1 MGMISGKRFMD
12 VFTRVKV
19 LKQLYLFFFI
29 AIFIPVTTVGGYL
42 IYHTR
47 NQLFDHYSK
56 QTYSDNLRVKSLI
69 LDLTGNIYN
78 KSQTLVSDPDLIA
91 LLNTTYPSQNASKT
105 AISAYHGLETL
116 LSGDASL
123 RDIAVY
129 TWNPTIADS
138 PRIHPITNSIQ
149 ALPWFKHAS
158 SSVTPFW
165 TEELEKSER
174 YGTETQN
181 LCLYTR
187 IFLPQIHS
195 YAILKLTVS
204 SNHIRNRIENSSMY
218 TVIWLNDDGIFYTSD
233 KQMKTPG
240 LERYGNDAGETGT
253 YTGKIELENEKV
265 IGSISSLSAVCCEDN
280 FYIASL
286 SYDGYPYLNRITG
299 IYIAILIMVLIITS
313 VFICTFSH
321 YFSFR
326 INTLRESMHMAS
338 QGNYE
343 IADNFRGE
351 DEISE
356 VFSDLKLMI
365 HEILEKETSVYQAQL
380 KTRDLINKQ
389 QQMEF
394 KMLSSQINPHFLYNT
409 LETIRMRSLKAGN
422 LEVANAIKL
431 LGKSMRYV
439 LENTTT
445 AVTSLARELDYIE
458 TYLSIQKLRFHDR
471 VNYYLKIC
479 PGLNL
484 HDYQI
489 MPLLLQPIVENALL
503 HGLEDVEQNG
513 KIILKIRLVNE
524 ELRIQIFDNGCGMTP
539 KELELMNHRIC
550 QHPSDSSRSIGLY
563 NIQQRIKLCYGMG
576 YGLGIKSKKSMGTI
590 VNVVIPAQKYTGG
603 T

>member
-1 MGMISGKRFMD
+1 MSKKRFMD
-12 VFTRVKV
+12 IFTKIRVQ
-19 LKQLYLFFFI
+19 KQLYLFFFI
-29 AIFIPVTTVGGYL
+29 AIFIPITTVGSYL

-78 KSQTLVSDPDLIA
+78 KSQILVSDQNLIV
-91 LLNTTYPSQNASKT
+91 LLNTRYPADSKSKS
-105 AISAYHGLETL
+105 AISAYKGIETL

-129 TWNPTIADS
+129 TFNSTIADS
-138 PRIHPITNSIQ
+138 PHIHPITNRIQ
-149 ALPWFKHAS
+149 IQPWFKRAS

-165 TEELEKSER
+165 TVELEKSER
-174 YGTETQN
+174 YGTEMLN

-204 SNHIRNRIENSSMY
+204 NNHIRNRIENSSMH
-218 TVIWLNDDGIFYTSD
+218 TVIWLNDGGIFYTSD
-233 KQMKTPG
+233 KQVITPR
-240 LERYGNDAGETGT
+240 LERYVDHEGGGTGT
-253 YTGKIELENEKV
+253 YTGKIALENGTV
-265 IGSISSLSAVCCEDN
+265 IGSVSSLSAACCEDS
-280 FYIASL
+280 FYMASL
-286 SYDGYPYLNRITG
+286 SYDGYPYLNRISS
-299 IYIAILIMVLIITS
+299 IYLAILAMVLIVTS
-313 VFICTFSH
+313 IFICVFSH
-321 YFSFR
+321 YFSLR
-326 INTLRESMHMAS
+326 IVTLRESMHRAS

-343 IADNFRGE
+343 ITDSFHGE
-351 DEISE
+351 DEISD

-380 KTRDLINKQ
+380 KTQDLINKQ

-439 LENTTT
+439 LENTST
-445 AVTSLARELDYIE
+445 AITSLSQELDYIE

-471 VNYYLKIC
+471 VNYSPKIC
-479 PGLNL
+479 PQLNPQ
-484 HDYQI
+484 DYQI
-489 MPLLLQPIVENALL
+489 MPLLLQPVVENALL
-503 HGLEDVEQNG
+503 HGLEEVEQNG
-513 KIILKIRLVNE
+513 KIILKINLINE
-524 ELRIQIFDNGCGMTP
+524 TLHIQIFDNGCGMAP
-539 KELELMNHRIC
+539 EELDLINQSI
-550 QHPSDSSRSIGLY
+550 QPPQNDSSHQIGLY
-563 NIQQRIKLCYGMG
+563 NINQRIKLSYGFE
-576 YGLGIKSKKSMGTI
+576 YGLIIQTKKSMGTL
-590 VNVVIPAQKYTGG
+590 VTVVIPAQKYTGG
-603 T
+603 A